1 MAKNFARDKQKK
13 RKTKPRNE
21 LHLRRGRSL
30 PQRLNLRLSLRH
42 ISCFGFD

>member
-30 PQRLNLRLSLRH
+30 PQRLNLSLSLRPH
-42 ISCFGFD
+42 ILFRF

>member
-21 LHLRRGRSL
+21 PRLRRCVSL
-30 PQRLNLRLSLRH
+30 PQRLNLRLSLRPH
-42 ISCFGFD
+42 ILFRF